1 MNIAIYALVTESRSL
16 AALALVVTA
25 IAAARITA
33 PRRAAA
39 ARRRAEAAWPIRE
52 LTVVNISHYS
62 KPGWVVTVRIAEE
75 HRTTHSQLEL
85 GHGRLPGGIKIHS
98 PVRCRVGRYPGEYP
112 SWPYRCVLAD
122 P

>member
-1 MNIAIYALVTESRSL
+1 MNIAIYALVTESHSL

-39 ARRRAEAAWPIRE
+39 ARRKAEAEWPVRE
-52 LTVVNISHYS
+52 LTVISVSYYS
-62 KPGWVVTVRIAEE
+62 KPGWVVTVRIPEA
-75 HRTTHSQLEL
+75 HRTTHSQLKL
-85 GHGRLPGGIKIHS
+85 GHGRLPKDIKIHS
-98 PVRCRVGRYPGEYP
+98 LLRCRVGRYPGEYP